1 MAIAPWYHFDTIVT
15 VLHKTNGAL
24 GMDPATRPQPGGVR
38 AGAAE
43 GCDRLRDWRLRAGG
57 AAVVSGAYGSVAA
70 AVTAGIPTVHPQW
83 SDQFWHGRQVRTLGV
98 AVEAIERAIGT
109 TA

>member
-1 MAIAPWYHFDTIVT
+1 MSLSTSPSADLDAYIDTGDPPVLVT
-15 VLHKTNGAL
+15 L
-24 GMDPATRPQPGGVR
+24 GTSAATD
-38 AGAAE
+38 AAE
-43 GCDRLRDWRLRAGG
+43 RFARIR

-98 AVEAIERAIGT
+98 TVEAIERAIGT